1 MMPEIENLKQLLA
14 ELEKGKDILSH
25 SFDKCRKI
33 PMIEGLSYEEMESFE
48 ALTSR
53 FARLSDI
60 IVQKAL
66 RTLDIL
72 DLDDEGTVRDRINR
86 AEKKGIV
93 ESADSLVDVRVLRN
107 EIAHEYKS
115 EVIYSI
121 FSQVLEH
128 VPFLLESVENIKNY
142 AEKYLNGD

>member
-1 MMPEIENLKQLLA
+1 MRLR
-14 ELEKGKDILSH
+14 ELEK
-25 SFDKCRKI
+25 KI
-33 PMIEGLSYEEMESFE
+33 YYAGNKKYWSDEEMESFE

-53 FARLSDI
+53 FVRLSDI
-60 IVQKAL
+60 IVQKVL

-72 DLDDEGTVRDRINR
+72 DLDDEETVRDRINR

-93 ESADSLVDVRVLRN
+93 ESADLLVDVRVLRN

-128 VPFLLESVENIKNY
+128 VPFLLESVENIKKY

>member
-128 VPFLLESVENIKNY
+128 VPFLLESVENIKKY